1 MGSNSK
7 VEGLI
12 MNWLD
17 LLINVYYQFSLL
29 LIPLTLKKKKSAG
42 ISQEPQGSLI
52 PAHFFWSQVVPQYSA
67 LALENRMRKGEMK
80 LQCGKN
86 IL

>member
-29 LIPLTLKKKKSAG
+29 LIPLTFKKKK
-42 ISQEPQGSLI
+42 
-52 PAHFFWSQVVPQYSA
+52 V
-67 LALENRMRKGEMK
+67 LAFPRSHRDP
-80 LQCGKN
+80 
-86 IL
+86 